1 MTSKEKPRSS
11 AGENPRE
18 ATNQPLA
25 WPAVAVPL
33 SGLSLHLHRIY
44 MQMWNVPPSVYT
56 KVEREESSSGMR
68 LYNPV
73 PNPVSFK
80 RKHFHLLK
88 SQDYLV
94 AEKTHGQ
101 RCTLLM
107 TRTREGAP
115 VNVLVD
121 RKCNF
126 YSVNL
131 VGHRSLYEGLG
142 TCFDGE
148 LVRGHRGEWFLV
160 VFDTVMVG
168 GVSYMLEPSYAKRLD
183 LARDHLLTFR
193 KAKDLTKE
201 AALEGARDKKISIL
215 SYKITGL
222 SLPPILLRVKP
233 TFSMESPGQAIRSA
247 LHLDQGGQ
255 HEWPTDGLIFTPAFM
270 EIQKETHDK
279 MIKVKDLE
287 ANTVDFRMVVEKR
300 PKEKERLL
308 EFRYRRHGKE
318 EDICAGEGFPF
329 IGYNLKV
336 EVENTKALQK
346 ILARFRSDRSKAV
359 QDTIVEC
366 QCILDLEGTTSKGK
380 DSEPKDSGEE
390 GVGAKPKDARDY
402 EPQETLTIAV
412 WNERKDKGH
421 PNSMT
426 TLYGTLE
433 TLHTGIGSK
442 ELLSYF
448 E

>member
-1 MTSKEKPRSS
+1 MTTMAQPH
-11 AGENPRE
+11 
-18 ATNQPLA
+18 THHQPLA
-25 WPAVAVPL
+25 WPALAVPL

-44 MQMWNVPPSVYT
+44 MQMWNVPPAVYT
-56 KVEREESSSGMR
+56 KVEGDGPAGTR

-80 RKHFHLLK
+80 RKHFRLLK

-101 RCTLLM
+101 RCVLMM

-115 VNVLVD
+115 VNVLID

-126 YSVNL
+126 YSINL
-131 VGHRSLYEGLG
+131 VAHASFYEGLG
-142 TCFDGE
+142 SCFDGE
-148 LVRGHRGEWFLV
+148 LVQGFDSIWYLV
-160 VFDTVMVG
+160 IFDTVMVAG
-168 GVSYMLEPSYAKRLD
+168 TSFMLELSYPKRL
-183 LARDHLLTFR
+183 
-193 KAKDLTKE
+193 E
-201 AALEGARDKKISIL
+201 AATQALHQVRGKTLDPENGRAAAALKKVTLLPYTAPGI
-215 SYKITGL
+215 
-222 SLPPILLRVKP
+222 SLPPIFLRVKP
-233 TFSMESPGQAIRSA
+233 TYPMDHPSA
-247 LHLDQGGQ
+247 SLRKALYMDGSVTQ
-255 HEWPTDGLIFTPAFM
+255 EWPTDGLIFTPSFL

-287 ANTVDFRMVVEKR
+287 ANTIDFRLVVEKR

-318 EDICAGEGFPF
+318 EDICAGDGFPF

-336 EVENTKALQK
+336 IVQNNKALQE
-346 ILARFRSDRSKAV
+346 ILARFRSDRTKAI

-366 QCILDLEGTTSKGK
+366 QCILDLEGKE
-380 DSEPKDSGEE
+380 SEDG
-390 GVGAKPKDARDY
+390 
-402 EPQETLTIAV
+402 QETLTLVV
-412 WNERKDKGH
+412 WNERGDKGH

-442 ELLSYF
+442 EMLQNLSIG
-448 E
+448 

>member
-1 MTSKEKPRSS
+1 MSTQ
-11 AGENPRE
+11 
-18 ATNQPLA
+18 TLA
-25 WPAVAVPL
+25 WPAVPIPL
-33 SGLSLHLHRIY
+33 SALSLHLHRIY
-44 MQMWNVPPSVYT
+44 MQMWNVPASVYT
-56 KVEREESSSGMR
+56 KVEREGSTPSGMR
-68 LYNPV
+68 MYNPV

-88 SQDYLV
+88 SQDYVV

-101 RCTLLM
+101 RCALM
-107 TRTREGAP
+107 LTRTREGAP
-115 VNVLVD
+115 VNVLID

-131 VGHRSLYEGLG
+131 VAHKALYKGLG

-148 LVRGHRGEWFLV
+148 LVSGVGGETYLV
-160 VFDTVMVG
+160 IFDTVMVG
-168 GVSYMLEPSYAKRLD
+168 GVSLMLEPSYMKRLTLATRHVHAFESPKD
-183 LARDHLLTFR
+183 VDEGVARAAARD
-193 KAKDLTKE
+193 E
-201 AALEGARDKKISIL
+201 KISVL
-215 SYKITGL
+215 PYKH
-222 SLPPILLRVKP
+222 LPPILLRVKP
-233 TFSMESPGQAIRSA
+233 TFSLTSGGPAAIRAA
-247 LHLDQGGQ
+247 LHLDATDKRW
-255 HEWPTDGLIFTPAFM
+255 ETDGLIFTPAFQ

-287 ANTVDFRMVVEKR
+287 ANTVDFRLVVEKR

-336 EVENTKALQK
+336 KVKNTKALQD

-366 QCILDLEGTTSKGK
+366 QCILDLEGHQTSDGSPKQDGK
-380 DSEPKDSGEE
+380 DEEEPCCESL
-390 GVGAKPKDARDY
+390 
-402 EPQETLTIAV
+402 TLVV
-412 WNERKDKGH
+412 WNERKDKAH

-433 TLHTGIGSK
+433 TLHTGIGCK
-442 ELLSYF
+442 EILEHFSSHSPRVYK
-448 E
+448 